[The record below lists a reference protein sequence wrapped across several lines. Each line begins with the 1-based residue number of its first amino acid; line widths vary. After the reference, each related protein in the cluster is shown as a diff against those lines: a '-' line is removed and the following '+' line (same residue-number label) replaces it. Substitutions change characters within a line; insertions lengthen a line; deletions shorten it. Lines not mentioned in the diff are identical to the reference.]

1 MEETACEA
9 EALGYKVLRL
19 PAVEVK
25 RITVPGWGDFLL
37 GLRKGAW
44 HWVIFT
50 STIGVDIAA
59 EGLRERGLLGNLA
72 RARIVA
78 IGDATRRALEAHG
91 LPVALVP
98 PDTTSKGIVAA
109 LSNIDMTGMAI
120 AILRSNRGLPV
131 LVEALESL
139 GALVSDIP
147 LYHLGDAP
155 ASEAMESFLRDPF
168 QADLF
173 LFTSSL
179 TVTNL
184 LEAAGAVGQLAR
196 LLQALAR
203 AKVIALGRPTQRSLE
218 AAGIRVDHVPPRADL
233 KGLLSTTVKLYP
245 PDAKG

>member
-9 EALGYKVLRL
+9 EGLGYKVLRL
-19 PAVEVK
+19 PAMEVQK
-25 RITVPGWGDFLL
+25 MAVPGWEDFLL

-50 STIGVDIAA
+50 STLGVDIAG
-59 EGLRERGLLGNLA
+59 EGVKERGLLGSLA

-78 IGDATRRALEAHG
+78 IGDATRLALEAHG

-109 LSNIDMTGMAI
+109 LSNIDLTGMAI
-120 AILRSNRGLPV
+120 AVLRSDRGLPI

-155 ASEAMESFLRDPF
+155 ASLAMETFMQNPN

-179 TVTNL
+179 TVGNVLDTARTLGRLPAL
-184 LEAAGAVGQLAR
+184 LA
-196 LLQALAR
+196 ALAR
-203 AKVIALGRPTQRSLE
+203 GRVIALGEPTQRALG
-218 AAGIRVDHVPPRADL
+218 AAGVRVDLVPPRADL
-233 KGLLSTTVKLYP
+233 KALLKTIVRLYP
-245 PDAKG
+245 PTDGG